1 MKYVSLGSH
10 LQVYIYCI
18 FFIYILYKIPG
29 AERGLLGQKHC
40 FTVWGILRIKLTTE
54 REKPRK
60 RTVLVLHTHR
70 AWEELVWILE
80 RKEPITIETA
90 DLKNPNNFAWS
101 GFRKFCLGSG
111 FQTFSLGS
119 GSETCWVQGWLGQF
133 MRLQSALRLER
144 HTIKIKEGYTS
155 LADSTLSLQ
164 RSIRKLFKHWC
175 KKTSKLITCC
185 LCFILKI
192 KFLMCLKKKC
202 NFFCLQVVRF
212 W

>member
-1 MKYVSLGSH
+1 MKYVSLGSR
-10 LQVYIYCI
+10 LQVYIPVLH
-18 FFIYILYKIPG
+18 FFHIYLIQNPRSGTGSPG
-29 AERGLLGQKHC
+29 AKTLFYSVRN
-40 FTVWGILRIKLTTE
+40 TE
-54 REKPRK
+54 DKVNHRK
-60 RTVLVLHTHR
+60 GKSQGNVLVLHTHR
-70 AWEELVWILE
+70 AWEELVCILE

-90 DLKNPNNFAWS
+90 VLKNPNNFAWS
-101 GFRKFCLGSG
+101 GFQKFCLGSG

-144 HTIKIKEGYTS
+144 HTIKMKEGYTS

-192 KFLMCLKKKC
+192 KFLMCLKK
-202 NFFCLQVVRF
+202 
-212 W
+212 